1 MNKNL
6 VSRAVSLA
14 MSVLFLI
21 SLSGCS
27 DKNNNNSSE
36 QTGGNITGIVYRGD
50 EYNIPAE
57 LKNSNLSGYIYA
69 NDRIYSM
76 SEKTILSEKENE
88 EATIDYS
95 LVSMKKDGTD
105 YISVPLTSGTNINV
119 SQLAADSSGNIC
131 YIETTQTNDEKTN
144 ASNSTYLLKKLDKAG
159 KLMNSTDITSDVNE
173 QLKDSQS
180 PFIPQYICC
189 DKSDNIYAVGFFN
202 TVVFD
207 TNGNYLFSIK
217 TDYVDRAVTL
227 ADKTVCLYQ
236 YKNDGTH
243 ALCPIDVNTK
253 ALGNSINFCED
264 QMDYYDYTPVSG
276 SEKYDFYLLG
286 TESLYSYDIKT
297 SQKTEILNWIDSNI
311 SISEITNIVYIS
323 DNEIICAGSSTLS
336 GSPMITILKTVDAS
350 SLPQK
355 AEITIAGLSYT
366 INNKI
371 KNQIVQ
377 FNKKSDKYKIKLKT
391 FDDGTGYTDLNNE
404 IMAGKVPD
412 ILITNNYIP
421 IDSYVSKGL
430 FADMYEFMD
439 KDPEIKRSDF
449 IENIISSFETNGK
462 LYKFTDSF
470 KIYSIIGKTSE
481 VGDKTGW
488 TYDDVIKYVDSKPKG
503 TEILAGTTKKDV
515 LTYGMELS
523 PELFID
529 YDKRTCN
536 FESDEF
542 IKLLEFSNRFLDQID
557 YDTYF
562 DDDFWNN
569 SETMYKD
576 GRVLLQLAYL
586 RNYGDLYAFEKMNFS
601 VPVTAK
607 GFPCSGK
614 NGNAIFSE
622 TGFSISAKSKNQ
634 DGAWEF
640 VLSLLS
646 DDYQQSTDCFPVKK
660 SALEIKA
667 AEAMVYDE
675 KRAEQPLEYTI
686 GSVGIGISGDIEIG
700 EPKQADIDRVNELIN
715 SLDKQMKCDDMALHI
730 ITEEASA
737 YFSGSKTPQEAA
749 ELIQNRVQLYLN
761 ENS

>member
-1 MNKNL
+1 MKKNL
-6 VSRAVSLA
+6 LLRAVSLV
-14 MSVLFLI
+14 MSALLLT
-21 SLSGCS
+21 SMSGCS
-27 DKNNNNSSE
+27 DKKNSAE
-36 QTGGNITGIVYRGD
+36 QTDGNITGVVYRGE
-50 EYNIPAE
+50 EYNMSAE
-57 LKNSNLSGYIYA
+57 LKSCKLSGYIYA
-69 NDRIYSM
+69 NDRIYCISK
-76 SEKTILSEKENE
+76 KTIPSAKASEAE
-88 EATIDYS
+88 TTDYS

-105 YISVPLTSGTNINV
+105 YISVPLTSGTNIIV
-119 SQLAADSSGNIC
+119 SQPTVDSNGNIC
-131 YIETTQTNDEKTN
+131 YVETTGINDEKAI
-144 ASNSTYLLKKLDKAG
+144 ASSNTYMLKKLDKSG
-159 KLMNSTDITSDVNE
+159 KLINSTDITSSVSE
-173 QLKDSQS
+173 QLKDTQKT
-180 PFIPQYICC
+180 FIPQFTCC
-189 DKSDNIYAVGFFN
+189 DKNDNIYVVGFFN

-207 TNGNYLFSIK
+207 SNANYLFSIK
-217 TDYVDRAVTL
+217 TDYVDSAVTV

-236 YKNDGTH
+236 YKDDGTR
-243 ALCPIDVNTK
+243 AFCPVDISTK
-253 ALGNSINFCED
+253 ALGDSINFFEN
-264 QMDYYDYTPVSG
+264 QMDYYDYTPVHG

-286 TESLYSYDIKT
+286 TESLYGYDIET

-311 SISEITNIVYIS
+311 SISEITSIVYIS
-323 DNEIICAGSSTLS
+323 DNEIICAGTSILS
-336 GSPMITILKTVDAS
+336 DSPIITILKTIDAS

-355 AEITIAGLSYT
+355 AEITLAGLSYT
-366 INNKI
+366 INNNI

-391 FDDGTGYTDLNNE
+391 FNDGTGYTDLNNE
-404 IMAGKVPD
+404 IMAGKIPD

-421 IDSYVSKGL
+421 IDSYISKGL

-449 IENIISSFETNGK
+449 IENIISSFETDGK

-470 KIYSIIGKTSE
+470 KIYSVIGKTSE

-503 TEILAGTTKKDV
+503 TEILAGTTKSDV

-542 IKLLEFSNRFLDQID
+542 IKLLEFSNRFLDQVD
-557 YDTYF
+557 YETYF
-562 DDDFWNN
+562 DDDFWNK
-569 SETMYKD
+569 SKTMYKD
-576 GRVLLQLAYL
+576 GNVLLQLAYL

-601 VPVTAK
+601 APVTAK
-607 GFPCSGK
+607 GFPCSSK
-614 NGNAIFSE
+614 NGNAVVADS
-622 TGFSISAKSKNQ
+622 GFSISAKSKNQ

-640 VLSLLS
+640 VRSLLS
-646 DDYQQSTDCFPVKK
+646 DNYQQSTDCFPVKK

-686 GSVGIGISGDIEIG
+686 GNVGIAISGDIEIG
-700 EPKQADIDRVNELIN
+700 EPKQADIDRVNELIK
-715 SLDKQMKCDDMALHI
+715 SLDKQMRCDDMVLNI

-749 ELIQNRVQLYLN
+749 KLIQNRVQLYLN